1 MLTTFLA
8 AFAGTLAAL
17 AVAATVAHR
26 QRRRALKR
34 MTAEIAAASN
44 MLKQSLDTAL
54 AGIVRQA
61 GQRKELGH

>member
-17 AVAATVAHR
+17 AVAAAVAHWQR
-26 QRRRALKR
+26 QRTLKR

-44 MLKQSLDTAL
+44 MLKQSLDTAM
-54 AGIVRQA
+54 ASIARQA
-61 GQRKELGH
+61 GRRKEMGH